1 MAKKYNISSKSIN
14 DSLVGLQFTSD
25 GGTPLFTLGNFK
37 VETTFSEKVD
47 KTYNVGTS
55 SEYYTLNDIGEVSE
69 QDNILRDNKTT
80 LKLNPDF
87 TNPKSYSY
95 FGSLKEYFRVNIE
108 DIIKSWP
115 ASIYVDKIFNTITG
129 NTVENYTYNPITN
142 KSNYKV
148 NNNFFNNTF
157 DIKYNIQFNDSSG
170 LENKLRN
177 LNVEYSRYTISYE
190 GNDYPLV
197 NFTGSTLLSNDYVYF
212 QVEGNPFPL
221 ATGGTLSTNY
231 HVKPNSVEV
240 ENFFSS
246 LSDLPNQLL
255 NRYIYPTYTINFNY
269 LDDMAE
275 GPYEV
280 YVSRSFTWPVN
291 DGYNLDIVT
300 DSFDTYLTTLYEFCA
315 YFDDN
320 DTNIMNRRLVAESIN
335 RLNTIV
341 RGDGSEDENDAEKV
355 SKLINIYGRE
365 FDEVKKYIDGLS
377 TIRTVTYNKNGNT
390 PDTLV
395 KDNAKTL
402 GWTLLNPMSDV
413 DLISSFIPNK
423 PTYSGFS
430 VSYSTYDAEIEFW
443 RRLVVN
449 TSHLWRSKGS
459 RKAIEFIF
467 DLIGTP
473 QQLVS
478 FNEYIYM
485 TKKSMDINTFKL
497 ILKELTGDDDITI
510 YNVDEDG
517 YPKILPETPY
527 NYYQSNGL
535 WYRETSGSKSTL
547 DVLEGNNPH
556 IGPYDGGNT
565 YIEQFKCLLDTFS
578 GYTNNN
584 GRSIEI
590 TNDYIEITNLFK
602 NYSNGLVNNYNGN
615 LYLDIYDINGKPNIC
630 FDTVGSQVITNPDP
644 QNIMN
649 ICGCPINV
657 TDKALMI
664 KIKIK
669 RYTKSLYE

>member
-1 MAKKYNISSKSIN
+1 
-14 DSLVGLQFTSD
+14 
-25 GGTPLFTLGNFK
+25 
-37 VETTFSEKVD
+37 
-47 KTYNVGTS
+47 
-55 SEYYTLNDIGEVSE
+55 
-69 QDNILRDNKTT
+69 
-80 LKLNPDF
+80 
-87 TNPKSYSY
+87 
-95 FGSLKEYFRVNIE
+95 
-108 DIIKSWP
+108 
-115 ASIYVDKIFNTITG
+115 
-129 NTVENYTYNPITN
+129 
-142 KSNYKV
+142 
-148 NNNFFNNTF
+148 
-157 DIKYNIQFNDSSG
+157 
-170 LENKLRN
+170 
-177 LNVEYSRYTISYE
+177 
-190 GNDYPLV
+190 
-197 NFTGSTLLSNDYVYF
+197 
-212 QVEGNPFPL
+212 
-221 ATGGTLSTNY
+221 
-231 HVKPNSVEV
+231 
-240 ENFFSS
+240 
-246 LSDLPNQLL
+246 
-255 NRYIYPTYTINFNY
+255 
-269 LDDMAE
+269 
-275 GPYEV
+275 
-280 YVSRSFTWPVN
+280 
-291 DGYNLDIVT
+291 
-300 DSFDTYLTTLYEFCA
+300 
-315 YFDDN
+315 
-320 DTNIMNRRLVAESIN
+320 
-335 RLNTIV
+335 
-341 RGDGSEDENDAEKV
+341 
-355 SKLINIYGRE
+355 
-365 FDEVKKYIDGLS
+365 
-377 TIRTVTYNKNGNT
+377 
-390 PDTLV
+390 
-395 KDNAKTL
+395 
-402 GWTLLNPMSDV
+402 MSDV

-467 DLIGTP
+467 NLIGTP

-485 TKKSMDINTFKL
+485 AKKSMDINTFKL

-649 ICGCPINV
+649 ICGCPIDV

-664 KIKIK
+664 KINRKT
-669 RYTKSLYE
+669 YTKSLYE